1 MKFEVDKE
9 LFPFENHFLKTDA
22 GAEVH
27 YVDEGQGVVVLMLH
41 GNPTWSFLYRKMI
54 MRMRENFRCIA
65 PASVRRTF
73 VRRFSPKT
81 FICSPGT
88 ASRAKARSTYP
99 SARVSTLQSVPRTSR
114 AWSSG
119 FWPILSDTSASITL

>member
-41 GNPTWSFLYRKMI
+41 GNPTWFVPLLLVTHFMI
-54 MRMRENFRCIA
+54 FGRLLKPRANPEK
-65 PASVRRTF
+65 PAS
-73 VRRFSPKT
+73 
-81 FICSPGT
+81 I
-88 ASRAKARSTYP
+88 
-99 SARVSTLQSVPRTSR
+99 
-114 AWSSG
+114 
-119 FWPILSDTSASITL
+119 